1 MKTLTLA
8 TLYRA
13 YNPAE
18 LIDTTHCEL
27 LTIDGKKVEF
37 LLDIIDNHCE
47 FYVVHEQ
54 LWCLRFF
61 TDGVYKQSV
70 YAAFASCDAQQS
82 NIIDH
87 LNTECLAQVT
97 PYIPSARQMVKAVFI
112 QTSQFEPTP
121 EVIHYASYLVRDTSS
136 LELDKLERHSDR
148 FLHVDGRGTVLFSED
163 ASHLYTMQRQV
174 VLLAL
179 AKAYLLAASD
189 IVTELGECCEDLEP
203 LRNLY
208 KQAVVFNAKSYFA
221 CPVKVNRYDAY
232 TLWQGIRQT
241 MPIDDINNEIVQQVQ
256 SIHRLLSEEEDAL
269 QYQNELRINTKLGWL
284 GVGIGV
290 LSLVSLFEI
299 TPEKVVQFFS
309 SWWHVFF

>member
-1 MKTLTLA
+1 MKNLTLA

-18 LIDTTHCEL
+18 TIDTSQCEP
-27 LTIDGKKVEF
+27 LTIEGKVVEF
-37 LLDIIDNHCE
+37 LLDIIYNHCE
-47 FYVVHEQ
+47 FYIVHER

-61 TDGVYKQSV
+61 MDGVYKQTV
-70 YAAFASCDAQQS
+70 YTAFASCSGEQE

-87 LNTECLAQVT
+87 LNAECLAQVID
-97 PYIPSARQMVKAVFI
+97 YIPSARVLVKAVFM
-112 QTSQFEPTP
+112 QTHVFEPTP
-121 EVIHYASYLVRDTSS
+121 EVIHHASYLVRGTSS
-136 LELDKLERHSDR
+136 LALDTLERHSDR
-148 FLHVDGRGTVLFSED
+148 FLHVDGRGTVLFSTD
-163 ASHLYTMQRQV
+163 AKHIHTMQRQV

-179 AKAYLLAASD
+179 AKAYLMAASD
-189 IVTELGECCEDLEP
+189 IVSELGECCEDLEP
-203 LRNLY
+203 LQKLY

-241 MPIDDINNEIVQQVQ
+241 MPIDDINNEIVQQVE

-284 GVGIGV
+284 GLGIGV
-290 LSLVSLFEI
+290 LSLVSIFEI
-299 TPEKVVQFFS
+299 TPEKVVEFFS
-309 SWWHVFF
+309 SWWHLVF

>member
-1 MKTLTLA
+1 MKNLTLA

-13 YNPAE
+13 YNPNETLDASA
-18 LIDTTHCEL
+18 CEP
-27 LTIDGKKVEF
+27 LTINGKTVDF
-37 LLDIIDNHCE
+37 ILDIIYNHCE
-47 FYVVHEQ
+47 FYLVHER

-61 TDGVYKQSV
+61 TDGVYQQTI
-70 YAAFASCDAQQS
+70 YAAFAHCSAEQKD
-82 NIIDH
+82 IIEH
-87 LNTECLAQVT
+87 LNEQCLAQVT
-97 PYIPSARQMVKAVFI
+97 EYIPSARQLVKAVFI
-112 QTSQFEPTP
+112 ETTQFEPTA
-121 EVIHYASYLVRDTSS
+121 EVIHYASYLVRGTSS
-136 LELDKLERHSDR
+136 LELDTLERHSDR

-163 ASHLYTMQRQV
+163 ASRVHTFEQQV

-189 IVTELGECCEDLEP
+189 IVSELGECCEDLAP
-203 LRNLY
+203 LQKLY

-221 CPVKVNRYDAY
+221 CPVKVNRHDAY

-241 MPIDDINNEIVQQVQ
+241 MPIDDINNEIVQQVE

-290 LSLVSLFEI
+290 LSLVSIFEI
-299 TPEKVVQFFS
+299 TPDKVVAFFG
-309 SWWHVFF
+309 SWWHLVF